1 MATLTRS
8 RRPDRARLRPT
19 STASPP
25 EDADAVRV
33 TRYQRFVRRQWPVLL
48 AAVVL
53 GGALGMVRSAT
64 AHHTYTSTVSVVAP
78 PVAVE
83 AGLPPLHDGP
93 YALVDQKPVLDTMD
107 TEAQLATSG
116 SVIEQLKRVPG
127 FHVPADQLAG
137 RVTVTVP
144 PNSRVLTIGVRASRP
159 GNARQ
164 GARTIARTY
173 IKLRSR
179 VIGEYQT
186 RNRQAIN
193 RRLVILQAEIDALPP
208 DPDAVARLRVRTRHQ
223 ALLRQMLD
231 ARKQLD
237 YTDQFAQVVRA
248 PDRPTHP
255 DDPGSAVNRTSGA
268 GVGLLGG
275 LVVGLV
281 RDRRPRRLRYAR
293 DVRRRIRVPVLT
305 EVRRDDLADAGRRLR
320 NLGFAEDARTILV
333 TGMPGESADPV
344 AVSVAA
350 AFAHGGAPTTLLC
363 VGDDHVPGH
372 RARPGGD
379 AERDPDVAPFRVE
392 TVAAHEGDRGLAD
405 AVAEARQ
412 GSGVVV
418 ISGPALATAEA
429 TTLAAIADLT
439 FVTVALKQVTDR
451 PLTTAIAHLESAGA
465 PPRGI
470 VITHGKGAP

>member
-1 MATLTRS
+1 MASLSRS
-8 RRPDRARLRPT
+8 RLRPPP
-19 STASPP
+19 AAPPP
-25 EDADAVRV
+25 EDADAVRLS
-33 TRYQRFVRRQWPVLL
+33 RYQRFVRRQWPVLL
-48 AAVVL
+48 GAMLL
-53 GGALGMVRSAT
+53 GGALGMLRSAT
-64 AHHTYTSTVSVVAP
+64 AQHMYTSTVSVVAP

-83 AGLPPLHDGP
+83 SGLPPLSAGP

-107 TEAQLATSG
+107 TEAQLATSW
-116 SVIEQLKRVPG
+116 SVIEQLKSVPG
-127 FHVPADQLAG
+127 FHVPANQLDS

-144 PNSRVLTIGVRASRP
+144 PNSRILTIGVRAHQP

-179 VIGEYQT
+179 VIGGYQT

-193 RRLVILQAEIDALPP
+193 RRLLVLQAQVDALPL
-208 DPDAVARLRVRTRHQ
+208 DPDTVARITVRTRHQ

-248 PDRPTHP
+248 PERPSHP

-275 LVVGLV
+275 LVIGLV

-305 EVRRDDLADAGRRLR
+305 EVGRDNLADAGRRLR
-320 NLGFAEDARTILV
+320 NLGFAEDARTVLL
-333 TGMPGESADPV
+333 TGMPTETADAV
-344 AVSVAA
+344 AASVAA
-350 AFAHGGAPTTLLC
+350 AFAQGGAPTTLLRI
-363 VGDDHVPGH
+363 GDSPVRSHPADQ
-372 RARPGGD
+372 AR
-379 AERDPDVAPFRVE
+379 DVDLSSVRVV
-392 TVAAHEGDRGLAD
+392 TIAADGDRGLAG
-405 AVAEARQ
+405 AVADARH

-429 TTLAAIADLT
+429 ATLAAIADLT
-439 FVTVALKQVTDR
+439 LVTVALKQVTDR
-451 PLTTAIAHLESAGA
+451 PLTMAIAHLESAGA